1 MTECRKTA
9 MSSEGLTFED
19 IQALNDEDGE
29 PYFFS
34 KGHHDQGEFLT
45 AVQKY
50 LEWETD
56 GDYVLSNS
64 AIVEWGWAKFIPNPE
79 GGAFFNPVGHRIR
92 SGRGVFAY
100 TGIQGIIR
108 REDE

>member
-1 MTECRKTA
+1 

-29 PYFFS
+29 PYFYA
-34 KGHHDQGEFLT
+34 KGHHEREEFLT

-56 GDYVLSNS
+56 DWVLLND
-64 AIVEWGWAKFIPNPE
+64 ATVEWGWAKFIPNPE
-79 GGAFFNPVGHRIR
+79 GGSFFSPVGKRIR
-92 SGRGVFAY
+92 SGRGVFTY
-100 TGIQGIIR
+100 TGIQGIVR
-108 REDE
+108 VEEGGRES